1 MPKKGIFKKRKLD
14 LNPRY
19 DPVLWILYRYFF
31 QVILLLSGFLFM
43 AALYFIVEAL
53 CSQEE
58 KPVVVETELEQTME
72 IQTPEGFDLESFI
85 PKTLARDDE
94 VRLR

>member
-1 MPKKGIFKKRKLD
+1 MSIHIYICVWQKFRRKNV
-14 LNPRY
+14 LN
-19 DPVLWILYRYFF
+19 DPALWILYRYFF

-43 AALYFIVEAL
+43 VALYFIVEAL

-72 IQTPEGFDLESFI
+72 IQTPEGFDL
-85 PKTLARDDE
+85 
-94 VRLR
+94 